1 MTTQTSPWGPAI
13 GPAPA
18 PKGGWRAWWR
28 RRVQRTAAP
37 SGDEAQGLALQM
49 AERLDEA
56 AHLWTQH
63 LGTAQGQMRDATAS
77 LLEGFDA
84 ILSQLDAT
92 GVADGGTPDAGTLE
106 QRAGLLA
113 DCESQLHGLI
123 EQLQAFVRSR
133 DAVTQSVRTLAAGS
147 TQLGAMAEDVAKIAR
162 QTNLL
167 SINAAIEAA
176 RAGADGRGFA
186 VVAAEVRRLSTESG
200 ATGQRI
206 GEEVRSFAYRMAE
219 TLGQADQGAKA
230 DARAIEV
237 SEQTVRRVVG
247 QVEGTVGELNA
258 RADELRRRGQ
268 AVRAQVEQLMV
279 AFQFQDRVQQIL
291 DQVGHSMTQA
301 AARLHRA
308 AAEGRAPDAAEWQA
322 LVTEG
327 YTTQEQRAGGPSGGA
342 APASSETTFF

>member
-1 MTTQTSPWGPAI
+1 MTTQSPPWRPAI

-18 PKGGWRAWWR
+18 PTAGWRDRWR
-28 RRVQRTAAP
+28 RLTRRPAAHAR
-37 SGDEAQGLALQM
+37 GEAQGLARQM

-56 AHLWTQH
+56 ALLWSQH

-77 LLEGFDA
+77 LLQGFDT
-84 ILSQLDAT
+84 ILTQLDAT
-92 GVADGGTPDAGTLE
+92 LAADSGAPDAGALE
-106 QRAGLLA
+106 RRAGLLA
-113 DCESQLHGLI
+113 DCESQLQGLI

-133 DAVTQSVRTLAAGS
+133 EAVTQSVRTLASGS
-147 TQLGAMAEDVAKIAR
+147 AQLGEMAEDVAKIAR

-200 ATGQRI
+200 ATGHRI
-206 GEEVRSFAYRMAE
+206 GEEARAFASRMADA
-219 TLGQADQGAKA
+219 LGQADQSAQA
-230 DARAIEV
+230 DMQAIEV

-247 QVEGTVGELNA
+247 QVEGTVTELNA

-291 DQVGHSMTQA
+291 DQVGRSMTQA
-301 AARLHRA
+301 AARLHQA

-322 LVTEG
+322 LVSEG
-327 YTTQEQRAGGPSGGA
+327 YTTQEQRAGGA